1 MLFTELKTN
10 FEIINS
16 QMVEPRDRREPQK
29 DNERHE
35 SERHDLEKK
44 FQCGELSGGFS
55 HVAESVG
62 CRDSEINIQQEI
74 GI

>member
-10 FEIINS
+10 FEMTNS

-35 SERHDLEKK
+35 SERHDLEKN
-44 FQCGELSGGFS
+44 S
-55 HVAESVG
+55 SVG
-62 CRDSEINIQQEI
+62 NLVGAFHMLRKVSDAETLR
-74 GI
+74 